1 MDRVRMERRCTSYQR
16 VVIWIQGYTITW
28 WDIWY
33 NWITFQL
40 LNGTDYKKYIWY
52 VQPIWWILLGT
63 LNVEL
68 QPQNFCSFRQSTDT
82 ATCQLTTFAY
92 IKHQMYV
99 NSSLILIIHF
109 VAAYLA
115 CQIMEY
121 QKGGGGGGGG
131 GGAHG
136 RQPLQWRHNGRDCVS
151 NDQPP
156 HCLLNRLFRRRSK
169 KTSKL
174 RVTNVCAVNSRHK
187 WSVTRKRF
195 QLDDVIMSENGTS
208 IYFCHEISRRHGKL
222 CNCLTKLPWAWH
234 LPPIAM

>member
-52 VQPIWWILLGT
+52 VHPIWWILLGT

-121 QKGGGGGGGG
+121 QKGGHMAGN
-131 GGAHG
+131 HY
-136 RQPLQWRHNGRDCVS
+136 S
-151 NDQPP
+151 
-156 HCLLNRLFRRRSK
+156 
-169 KTSKL
+169 
-174 RVTNVCAVNSRHK
+174 
-187 WSVTRKRF
+187 
-195 QLDDVIMSENGTS
+195 DVIMGVIASQITSLPIVYSTVYSGADQRKHQSSASQTFVRWIPGTNGQ
-208 IYFCHEISRRHGKL
+208 
-222 CNCLTKLPWAWH
+222 
-234 LPPIAM
+234 